1 MTEFDDAIVVERY
14 TDRLR
19 LCALSL
25 KAMFHFSESH
35 DDDDYKSIYQEM
47 LQAYIYDLDEWYK
60 TPFWTV
66 QLKDE
71 TYIGNLSFRESC
83 SFDGGTIRFTILEEF
98 QRQGY
103 ATEAVASGVSCV
115 FGNPN
120 LDSIIVEVPSENV
133 ATQRVLEK
141 CGFHTRPRLEG
152 EEPVFYFTRGMYNAY
167 RRKEFRRLEKK
178 LSEYRKH
185 WNRPKEKDE

>member
-1 MTEFDDAIVVERY
+1 MLKLGDSVVVERY
-14 TDRLR
+14 TERLQ

-25 KAMFHFSESH
+25 KEMFRFSESH
-35 DDDDYKSIYQEM
+35 GEEGYKSVYQEM

-133 ATQRVLEK
+133 AAQRVLEK

-152 EEPVFYFTRGMYNAY
+152 EEPVFYFTREMYNAY

>member
-120 LDSIIVEVPSENV
+120 LDSIIVEVPSGNV
-133 ATQRVLEK
+133 AVQRVLEK

-152 EEPVFYFTRGMYNAY
+152 EEPVFYFTREMYSAY
-167 RRKEFRRLEKK
+167 RWEEIRRLDKK
-178 LSEYRKH
+178 LSAYWKH
-185 WNRPKEKDE
+185 RNRPNGKDE